1 MKLTFYGG
9 AKEVSGSNYLLEV
22 GDKKILIDCGF
33 IQGERDAEQKNFAP
47 FPYDPKTIAA
57 VLVTHAHV
65 DHTGR
70 LPFLYQQGFRG
81 TIFSTPPTK
90 DLALLLMDDSVDIL
104 ARNNQ
109 IEEQVVRDLLDIVKN
124 EGKLAACMKTYGYD
138 APFLLGDDIEIR
150 FLNAGHILGSS
161 FVQIRAQGKTILF
174 SGDIGNMPSLLL
186 DDPAIIEEADYVIME
201 SVYGDRIRE
210 KDRPRR
216 DLLEDTIED
225 TASRGGVLMI
235 PSFAL
240 ERTQEIL
247 YDMDR
252 LVVEGRIPHIPVF
265 VDSPLAID
273 ITKVFGKHS
282 TFYRKEIKEML
293 DAKENI
299 FSFQGLLLT
308 PTVQESK
315 RINDVKAPKVIIAG
329 SGMSEGGRI
338 LHHERRYLSDEKNTL
353 LFVGYQ
359 ARGTRGRRIQD
370 GATSV
375 TIFDDHIPV
384 HTHKVFLE
392 EYSAHADQEQLIKWA
407 KHFKDSV
414 KKVFIVQG
422 EEQASNALAYRLQ
435 DLLGI
440 DTSVPS
446 YGESVELE

>member
-1 MKLTFYGG
+1 M
-9 AKEVSGSNYLLEV
+9 SGSNYLLEI

-33 IQGERDAEQKNFAP
+33 VQGERDDEAKNFAP
-47 FPYDPKTIAA
+47 FTYDPKTIDA

-70 LPFLYQQGFRG
+70 LPFLYRQGFRG

-90 DLALLLMDDSVDIL
+90 DLALLLMDDSVGIL
-104 ARNNQ
+104 AREHQ
-109 IEEQVVRDLLDIVKN
+109 IEELVMDEIFDIVKN
-124 EGKLAACMKTYGYD
+124 ERKLAACMKTQGYES
-138 APFLLGDDIEIR
+138 PFLLGDDIEIR

-174 SGDIGNMPSLLL
+174 SGDIGNIPSLLL
-186 DDPAIIEEADYVIME
+186 DDPTIVEKVDYVIME

-210 KDRPRR
+210 KGRPRR

-225 TASRGGVLMI
+225 TVRGGGVLMI

-252 LVVEGRIPHIPVF
+252 LVTEGRIPRIPVF

-282 TFYRKEIKEML
+282 TFYRKEIKKML

-299 FSFQGLLLT
+299 FSFPGLLLT
-308 PTVQESK
+308 PRVEESK
-315 RINDVKAPKVIIAG
+315 RINDVKSPKVIIAG

-359 ARGTRGRRIQD
+359 ARGTRGRRMQD
-370 GATSV
+370 GAQAV
-375 TIFDDHIPV
+375 TIFGDHIPV
-384 HTHKVFLE
+384 RARKVFLE

-407 KHFKDSV
+407 THFKDSV
-414 KKVFIVQG
+414 KKVFLVQG
-422 EEQASNALAYRLQ
+422 EESASNALAYRLQ
-435 DLLGI
+435 DVLGV
-440 DTSVPS
+440 DASVPS
-446 YGESVELE
+446 YGESVGLE